1 MFISRLFAL
10 AAAGLA
16 GLSLVSASPVA
27 ETQALAKRDATDQ
40 ADQVYGVL
48 TQLKANLQP
57 HVDGIHQ
64 AVQSGSV
71 SESSVG
77 QHFNG
82 IFSAFNDANTSLGAM
97 QPASAARLAIRNE
110 PVPQK
115 HRDCA
120 NLIVVIITMVTDCL
134 SGLLIWVLLVPKL
147 LVWFVACD
155 KAISLLCTGVG
166 GILVGV
172 LVLVKELLA
181 SVLFILQG
189 LLFTLT
195 CSCLGF

>member
-1 MFISRLFAL
+1 MASVRL
-10 AAAGLA
+10 
-16 GLSLVSASPVA
+16 VPASP
-27 ETQALAKRDATDQ
+27 RHIIDAP
-40 ADQVYGVL
+40 AD
-48 TQLKANLQP
+48 
-57 HVDGIHQ
+57 Q

-71 SESSVG
+71 SESGVG

-82 IFSAFNDANTSLGAM
+82 IFSAFNDANTSLGAI

-172 LVLVKELLA
+172 LVLVKELCVFYFD
-181 SVLFILQG
+181 SFSMG
-189 LLFTLT
+189 
-195 CSCLGF
+195 